1 MNNLDRNIL
10 RQQNP
15 NGTNLFTENATIE
28 RRFNG
33 KFIKPQKTC
42 ESARRINIAKRE
54 LI

>member
-10 RQQNP
+10 RQQTP
-15 NGTNLFTENATIE
+15 NRTNLFTENATIE
-28 RRFNG
+28 KRFNG
-33 KFIKPQKTC
+33 RFIKRQKTG